1 MSDPQPP
8 VPGIPGE
15 FIRDPGET
23 EWRRDPAA
31 ITNEELPADPVEA
44 QPPATEQ
51 PAPAL
56 PTTDPETDGIQ
67 RTGFHDQTRR
77 DKRNA

>member
-8 VPGIPGE
+8 APGIPGE

-23 EWRRDPAA
+23 EWRRDPVA
-31 ITNEELPADPVEA
+31 ITNEEPRADPVEA
-44 QPPATEQ
+44 QVPAPEQ

-67 RTGFHDQTRR
+67 RPDFHDQTRR
-77 DKRNA
+77 AKRDS

>member
-8 VPGIPGE
+8 APGIPGE

-23 EWRRDPAA
+23 EWRRHPAA
-31 ITNEELPADPVEA
+31 ITNEEPPDDSVEA
-44 QPPATEQ
+44 QAPAPEQ

-56 PTTDPETDGIQ
+56 PTPDPETDGIPRPDLHNQ
-67 RTGFHDQTRR
+67 GRR
-77 DKRNA
+77 DKRNP

>member
-1 MSDPQPP
+1 MSDTEPP

-31 ITNEELPADPVEA
+31 ITNEEPLTDPVEA
-44 QPPATEQ
+44 LPPASEQ
-51 PAPAL
+51 SALAL
-56 PTTDPETDGIQ
+56 PTTNPETDGIP
-67 RTGFHDQTRR
+67 RTDFHDQTRGS
-77 DKRNA
+77 KRHA